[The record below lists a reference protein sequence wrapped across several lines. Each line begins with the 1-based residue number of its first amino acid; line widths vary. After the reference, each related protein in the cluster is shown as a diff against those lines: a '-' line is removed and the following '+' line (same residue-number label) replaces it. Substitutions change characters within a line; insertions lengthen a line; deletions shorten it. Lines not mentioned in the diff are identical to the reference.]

1 MRELPTRTETI
12 PGKDLGDEYVFYD
25 AAGDSVHVLNA
36 TARAVYIL
44 CDGTR
49 SIEEVARA
57 IAGEYDVD
65 EQTALRDV
73 RETVARLV
81 ELGLLKHSS

>member
-1 MRELPTRTETI
+1 MRTERI

-36 TARAVYIL
+36 TARSVYLL

-49 SIEEVARA
+49 SIEEVART

-65 EQTALRDV
+65 EETALRDV
-73 RETVARLV
+73 KDTVARLV
-81 ELGLLKHSS
+81 ELGILS